1 MAWPCISR
9 VCCLARFWNQF
20 DKSDLSVPLTIQ
32 NYSDIAEHEV
42 RSVTKQVSA
51 SERAPGNHYSIP
63 EQRAAS
69 GSPHA
74 PADGPGTRGGSFRA
88 RKEPSYKPR
97 EDYHPPGVPF
107 PSVTQY
113 KQDFKPWPIPRKENF
128 PWISNGGSR
137 ADSVSDSPVNSHH
150 PGEREERGRGQR
162 WGEQQGME
170 ERKTSSY
177 RHEYRPW
184 TGARPAKSARRNP
197 PAQYSSPGTEA
208 TKVPR
213 ETSYQAAY
221 SGDAQRSIGPHQG
234 EHIIPS
240 ASTYIQPA
248 AVPQPVP
255 TALQAGST
263 PSPSGLQQSIPPE
276 RAEISGTTKGE
287 EHLVRTKLP
296 PNPSAVFQSGSRVFN
311 I

>member
-32 NYSDIAEHEV
+32 NYSDIAEQEV

-51 SERAPGNHYSIP
+51 SERAPGNNYSTP
-63 EQRAAS
+63 EPRANK
-69 GSPHA
+69 GSPQA
-74 PADGPGTRGGSFRA
+74 PGDGAGTRGSFRA

-97 EDYHPPGVPF
+97 EDYQPPGVPF

-137 ADSVSDSPVNSHH
+137 ADSVSDSPVNSYHVQ
-150 PGEREERGRGQR
+150 EREERGRGQ
-162 WGEQQGME
+162 Q
-170 ERKTSSY
+170 
-177 RHEYRPW
+177 EYRPW
-184 TGARPAKSARRNP
+184 TGVRPAKSARKNP

-208 TKVPR
+208 THIPR

-221 SGDAQRSIGPHQG
+221 S
-234 EHIIPS
+234 
-240 ASTYIQPA
+240 
-248 AVPQPVP
+248 
-255 TALQAGST
+255 
-263 PSPSGLQQSIPPE
+263 
-276 RAEISGTTKGE
+276 
-287 EHLVRTKLP
+287 RTKLP

>member
-32 NYSDIAEHEV
+32 NYSDIAEQEV

-51 SERAPGNHYSIP
+51 SERAPGNNYSTP
-63 EQRAAS
+63 EPRANK
-69 GSPHA
+69 GSPQA
-74 PADGPGTRGGSFRA
+74 PGDGAGTRGSFRA

-97 EDYHPPGVPF
+97 EDYQPPGVPF

-137 ADSVSDSPVNSHH
+137 ADSVSDSPVNSYHVQ
-150 PGEREERGRGQR
+150 EREERGRGQR
-162 WGEQQGME
+162 WGEQQVME
-170 ERKTSSY
+170 ESKTSSY
-177 RHEYRPW
+177 RQEYRPW
-184 TGARPAKSARRNP
+184 TGVKPAKSARKNP

-208 TKVPR
+208 THIPR

-221 SGDAQRSIGPHQG
+221 SGEVSRSTGLHQG
-234 EHIIPS
+234 EHTIPS
-240 ASTYIQPA
+240 AASYVQPA
-248 AVPQPVP
+248 PVP
-255 TALQAGST
+255 HPASSSPC
-263 PSPSGLQQSIPPE
+263 PSSLQQSILPE
-276 RAEISGTTKGE
+276 RTELSGTAKGE